1 MRSVSLVLPLL
12 MVILTSRTWAGDH
25 AEAAYYADAYAR
37 HYHVPTELVH
47 AIIRQ
52 ESNWNRHAISNDNAL
67 GLMQLMP
74 DTATRF
80 GVWNPFDMSQN
91 VGGGVR
97 YLHALLDQYHGDM
110 RLAVA
115 AYLCSA
121 WCCFRLR
128 PRSLM
133 RRMLCPAATKNPDEV
148 DRRVIDANNASTVA
162 RWMRFIPLTPS
173 RAA

>member
-37 HYHVPTELVH
+37 HYHVPAELVH

-52 ESNWNRHAISNDNAL
+52 ESNWNQHAISNNNAL

-74 DTATRF
+74 DTAARF
-80 GVWNPFDMSQN
+80 GVRNPFDMSQN

-97 YLHALLDQYHGDM
+97 YLQDLLDQYHGDM

-115 AYLCSA
+115 AYYA
-121 WCCFRLR
+121 GGHRIH
-128 PRSLM
+128 SLQFS
-133 RRMLCPAATKNPDEV
+133 NPDV
-148 DRRVIDANNASTVA
+148 IRYVQDVRRRYLQELSAERVSKESP
-162 RWMRFIPLTPS
+162 R
-173 RAA
+173 

>member
-1 MRSVSLVLPLL
+1 MRSVSLVLSLL

-52 ESNWNRHAISNDNAL
+52 ESNWNQHAISNDNAL
-67 GLMQLMP
+67 GLMQLTP
-74 DTATRF
+74 DTAARF

-97 YLHALLDQYHGDM
+97 YLHALLDQFPGDM

-115 AYLCSA
+115 AYYAGEHRIHSLQYSNAEVIRYVQEVRERYLQELSA
-121 WCCFRLR
+121 
-128 PRSLM
+128 
-133 RRMLCPAATKNPDEV
+133 RRISKESH
-148 DRRVIDANNASTVA
+148 R
-162 RWMRFIPLTPS
+162 
-173 RAA
+173 

>member
-1 MRSVSLVLPLL
+1 MKSVSLLLPLL
-12 MVILTSRTWAGDH
+12 TVILTSRTWAGDH

-74 DTATRF
+74 DTAARF
-80 GVWNPFDMSQN
+80 GVWNRFDMSQN

-115 AYLCSA
+115 AYYTGEH
-121 WCCFRLR
+121 RIH
-128 PRSLM
+128 SLQYSN
-133 RRMLCPAATKNPDEV
+133 AEV
-148 DRRVIDANNASTVA
+148 IRYVQEVRERYLQELSNKGISKESH
-162 RWMRFIPLTPS
+162 R
-173 RAA
+173 